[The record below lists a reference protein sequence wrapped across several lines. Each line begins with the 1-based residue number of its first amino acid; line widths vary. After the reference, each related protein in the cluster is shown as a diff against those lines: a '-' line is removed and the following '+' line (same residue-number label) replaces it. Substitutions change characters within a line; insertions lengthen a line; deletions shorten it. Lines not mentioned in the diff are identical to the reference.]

1 LAAVGAAPVFV
12 GFLAAG
18 FWWVAG
24 LLATRERYFAGVG
37 GRRPYDVFLVA
48 NAACLAIALGPAV
61 AVALARVRD
70 RRLLLLVGGALVVV
84 GAAMISGMS
93 KGEVE
98 RIWLPFAIW
107 LLPAGAVLAAGRAR
121 AATGWLG
128 LQATTAIVVA
138 TAVKTS
144 W

>member
-1 LAAVGAAPVFV
+1 
-12 GFLAAG
+12 
-18 FWWVAG
+18 
-24 LLATRERYFAGVG
+24 
-37 GRRPYDVFLVA
+37 VA
-48 NAACLAIALGPAV
+48 NAACLAIVLGPAV
-61 AVALARVRD
+61 TVALTRLRD
-70 RRLLLLVGGALVVV
+70 RRLWLLVGGTLVVL

-107 LLPAGAVLAAGRAR
+107 LLPAGAVLAAGRR
-121 AATGWLG
+121 RVTTGWLG
-128 LQATTAIVVA
+128 LQATAAIVVA